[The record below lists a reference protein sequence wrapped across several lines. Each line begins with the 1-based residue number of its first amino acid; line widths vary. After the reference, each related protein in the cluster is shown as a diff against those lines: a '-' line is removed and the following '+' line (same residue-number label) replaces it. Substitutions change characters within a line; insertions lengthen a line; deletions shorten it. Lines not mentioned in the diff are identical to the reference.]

1 MRMIESQSSASSQ
14 ARAPG
19 TKGARPGAGLSFDL
33 QAFLSAASRGEKV
46 DESKRLAVQFL
57 EKEIKTYIA
66 LALFLSKEG
75 IKEHVQVGDKK
86 VVISSTYYKERMRE
100 ARKLVNELRKPS

>member
-1 MRMIESQSSASSQ
+1 M
-14 ARAPG
+14 
-19 TKGARPGAGLSFDL
+19 
-33 QAFLSAASRGEKV
+33 
-46 DESKRLAVQFL
+46 DESKRQAVEFL

-75 IKEHVQVGDKK
+75 IKERVQVGANKIL
-86 VVISSTYYKERMRE
+86 ISSSYYKERMKE

>member
-1 MRMIESQSSASSQ
+1 M
-14 ARAPG
+14 
-19 TKGARPGAGLSFDL
+19 
-33 QAFLSAASRGEKV
+33 
-46 DESKRLAVQFL
+46 DESKRRAVQFL

-75 IKEHVQVGDKK
+75 IKERVQLGDEE
-86 VVISSTYYKERMRE
+86 VLIGPSYYKERMRE